1 MNNRSEFVE
10 EKIKEMGYNTRS
22 FANEIGVSYTTL
34 RSMLERNFEGAK
46 IENVIAVAKGIGVTV
61 DYLFNL
67 GTEFEEVEAA
77 HSDDDLTEEEI
88 KEIREFMKK
97 YKK

>member
-10 EKIKEMGYNTRS
+10 ENIKKLGYNTKS
-22 FANEIGVSYTTL
+22 FAKEIGVSYTTL

-61 DYLFNL
+61 DYLFDV

-77 HSDDDLTEEEI
+77 NSEDDLTEEEI
-88 KEIREFMKK
+88 KEIREFIKK

>member
-1 MNNRSEFVE
+1 MNERTEFVE
-10 EKIKEMGYNTRS
+10 SKIKEMNMNTRS
-22 FANEIGVSYTTL
+22 FANKIGISYTTL

-61 DYLFNL
+61 DYLFSL

-77 HSDDDLTEEEI
+77 HSDGDLSDEEI
-88 KEIREFMKK
+88 EILKGILDK
-97 YKK
+97 YNN